1 MKLTKVSLAALVA
14 LGAFSSVASAT
25 PLEEAIKNVDV
36 TGFAR
41 YRYDSKSKETKGNRG
56 TDTTHNFRITTDFK
70 AAFDDNFF
78 GVLGLRYNSKDQ
90 SGNEF
95 DKTDADGKFGVYQLY
110 LGYKV
115 GNTTIT
121 AGKQVLG
128 TFFTDDEVG
137 TGIKIVNQDITG
149 LTLAALAVDSL
160 DYDTYEVD
168 SNLLKFANGKL
179 VPNITYKPGNLY
191 GVAAIGSY
199 DPVAFQLWYASL
211 EKVTDLLAVELSGN
225 FAVTDDVAI
234 KAKAQF
240 VNSNADSKAKKDITG
255 YNDGN
260 FYAGQLGVDFFGANL
275 TAGYVGWKV
284 KDYGTTSFT
293 LEDKGQLIEPG
304 ERIVDN
310 FVNYTLIDGKGNF
323 WFVKAGYKFDKFFVG
338 ADYAKGD
345 VKVYGA
351 KTKYDEYVGRLGY
364 KYSKKLNFT
373 TFYSHITEK
382 DLGEKTKQDFYR
394 FEAKYSF

>member
-1 MKLTKVSLAALVA
+1 
-14 LGAFSSVASAT
+14 
-25 PLEEAIKNVDV
+25 
-36 TGFAR
+36 
-41 YRYDSKSKETKGNRG
+41 
-56 TDTTHNFRITTDFK
+56 
-70 AAFDDNFF
+70 
-78 GVLGLRYNSKDQ
+78 
-90 SGNEF
+90 
-95 DKTDADGKFGVYQLY
+95 VYQLY

-160 DYDTYEVD
+160 NYDTATYEVD
-168 SNLLKFANGKL
+168 GALLNTAATLTNFR
-179 VPNITYKPGNLY
+179 PGNLY

-211 EKVTDLLAVELSGN
+211 VNTIDLLAVELSGN
-225 FAVTDDVAI
+225 FAVADDVAI
-234 KAKAQF
+234 KAKGQY
-240 VNSNADSKAKKDITG
+240 VNSNADSKAKKAITG

-260 FYAGQLGVDFFGANL
+260 FYAGQLGADFFGANF
-275 TAGYVGWKV
+275 TAGYVGWKA

-304 ERIVDN
+304 ERIVSDA
-310 FVNYTLIDGKGNF
+310 VDYTLIKGKGNF
-323 WFVKAGYKFDKFFVG
+323 WFVKAGYTFDKFFVG

-345 VKVYGA
+345 VKVKDD

-382 DLGEKTKQDFYR
+382 AKNGDKTKQDFYR